1 MKEYIEPVVEVIELS
16 EEDVIATSGGPN
28 GTGKDEETKPG
39 SIGPFGASKA
49 PARNGLYFD

>member
-1 MKEYIEPVVEVIELS
+1 MKEYIEPVVEVIELP

-28 GTGKDEETKPG
+28 TDGDTQLTPG
-39 SIGPFGASKA
+39 RIDGPFGASKA